1 MASTQIDG
9 GKQIR
14 AATIT
19 NAEIAA
25 AAAIATSK
33 LADSAN
39 FILRGGSVA
48 FTADQSM
55 GGFKLTNLGAP
66 TADSDAARKQDVDAA
81 KQGLDIKDSC
91 RVATTEAL
99 PANTFA
105 ANALTADA
113 NGVLTVDG
121 VATVLNDRILV
132 KNEAAGLRNGLYY
145 VSTEGTAGVPYVLT
159 RVTDAN
165 TSAKVTSGMFTFIEE
180 GTTNDNTGWVLSTN
194 NPITLNTTA
203 LAFSQFSSAGT
214 ITAGAGLT
222 KTGDT
227 IDVIAGDTSLTVNAN
242 ELHVTLGDASL
253 EVSSGLRVKQGTS
266 GQVYIASA
274 GGVLTPVTM
283 GGDATIIADG
293 TLTVAATVYKAA
305 NFVTRET
312 PSGAVNGSNVT
323 YTLANTPTAG
333 TEEVFLNGIQQEP
346 GAGNDYTISGGTI
359 TYLTAPI
366 SGDKIRVNY
375 RK

>member
-1 MASTQIDG
+1 MANTQIDG

-14 AATIT
+14 SGTVT
-19 NAEIAA
+19 NTEISSS
-25 AAAIATSK
+25 AAIATLK
-33 LADSAN
+33 LADAAN

-66 TADSDAARKQDVDAA
+66 TGDNDAARKADVDAA
-81 KQGLDIKDSC
+81 KQGLDVKDSC
-91 RVATTEAL
+91 RVATAAAL
-99 PANTFA
+99 PANTFSA
-105 ANALTADA
+105 GVLTADA

-132 KNEAAGLRNGLYY
+132 QNEATSLRNGIYY
-145 VSTEGTAGVPYVLT
+145 VSTEGTSGVPYVLT

-165 TSAKVTSGMFTFIEE
+165 TSAKVTAGMYTFIEE
-180 GTTNDNTGWVLSTN
+180 GTVNDNAGFVLTTN
-194 NPITLNTTA
+194 NPITLNTTS
-203 LAFSQFSSAGT
+203 LSFTQFTGAGS

-222 KTGDT
+222 KTGGT
-227 IDVIAGDTSLTVNAN
+227 IDVIAGDTSITVNAD
-242 ELHVTLGDASL
+242 ELHVNINDASL
-253 EVSSGLRVKQGTS
+253 EVSSGLRVKHGTT

-274 GGVLTPVTM
+274 TGVCTPVTM
-283 GGDATIIADG
+283 SGDATIIADG
-293 TLTVAATVYKAA
+293 TLTVASTVFKSA
-305 NFVTRET
+305 NFITRET
-312 PSGAVNGSNVT
+312 PTGSINGSNVT
-323 YTLANTPTAG
+323 FTLANTPTAG

-346 GAGNDYTISGGTI
+346 GAGNDYTISSATI